1 MERNGRQYS
10 GLDMVSLFFNLL
22 IPFTSQKK
30 YTLKLR
36 WVEEKRK
43 REGRIIMSGIVKE
56 CERREDKM

>member
-22 IPFTSQKK
+22 IPFTSKKK

-43 REGRIIMSGIVKE
+43 REGRIYHVGDS
-56 CERREDKM
+56 ERV